1 MSARRGWLRTGVA
14 ASAVIAASIIAAT
27 ATGTAS
33 SAAADGGG
41 PLRLIS
47 VDRSG
52 APRIRAVAVTP
63 PMLSELALPASAFTA
78 AQPSGPVALSA
89 TRAINGHLQVVLAI
103 DLDVPAAA
111 FTAEQTAIVEL
122 VHTLPATLPISL
134 ASDPAAG
141 PATGG
146 EVARASL
153 LASVGALKPSTS
165 AQSVVELT
173 ANTVLAPPATGR
185 RVVVM
190 FSGCGALGDSTGVD
204 QLRTGLGLYSQ
215 QLDLV
220 RTAPRC
226 RAGSALDGAATT
238 VLSLATGNA
247 GSLATGNA
255 GSTAESISREIT
267 GEYLLSLSVPAG
279 STAPVTLTVRQ
290 AEVTATQTLRLSG
303 ASTPAATTHGLPTR
317 WLVVGVVAG
326 LVLLALIG
334 LGALLR
340 RRRAAW

>member
-14 ASAVIAASIIAAT
+14 ASAVIAACIIAAT
-27 ATGTAS
+27 VTSTAS
-33 SAAADGGG
+33 SAADGGG

-63 PMLSELALPASAFTA
+63 PMLSALALPASAFTA
-78 AQPSGPVALSA
+78 AQQSGPVALSA
-89 TRAINGHLQVVLAI
+89 TRAINGHLQVVLAV
-103 DLDVPAAA
+103 DLDVPAAE

-190 FSGCGALGDSTGVD
+190 FSGCGALGDSTGVG

-220 RTAPRC
+220 RTGPRC

-238 VLSLATGNA
+238 VL
-247 GSLATGNA
+247 SLATGNA

-290 AEVTATQTLRLSG
+290 AEVTATQTLRLSS
-303 ASTPAATTHGLPTR
+303 ASTSAATTHGSPTR

>member
-14 ASAVIAASIIAAT
+14 ASAVIAATIIAAT

-247 GSLATGNA
+247 GSM
-255 GSTAESISREIT
+255 AESISREIT